1 MSEVLLYR
9 LRMNREVVLI
19 DLEAPNVLDYLYQ
32 EDVLDFDNYEE
43 VRDTKPRKKQA
54 ELLLEFVE
62 KGGHAAITKF
72 IYALEHSSQRH
83 LARILLTKIP
93 NEDELCRG
101 IHNEI
106 DEKEA
111 TYYPMNRRPCGY
123 AVIINICEFDKV
135 TKLETREG
143 SNIDVQRM
151 KSLFEW
157 LRFKVEIY
165 INQTADEIMQIIR
178 YYRLDFDHRNFDC
191 FSLFLM
197 SHGFNT
203 RNGDGIF
210 SRDGKHVYLKNIRE
224 NFTSAKCHSLSN
236 KPKLFF
242 VQACRGNAPD
252 EPYVVTDAPSH
263 QTSMIA
269 PIPALDSHSYAS
281 TTSTRFDNDP
291 VPPNRARTLL
301 DHPGTSTTN
310 TSLTT
315 SVDNKLGYTGQCIPL
330 DADFFVAHASTE
342 NFAAM
347 RNTLTGGW
355 FVSQL
360 DRVIREYATKEDLQD
375 MLTRVIRNV
384 ATRQSD
390 EGVQCPQFSSNL
402 RKKVKF
408 NPVII

>member
-1 MSEVLLYR
+1 MVH
-9 LRMNREVVLI
+9 
-19 DLEAPNVLDYLYQ
+19 
-32 EDVLDFDNYEE
+32 F
-43 VRDTKPRKKQA
+43 
-54 ELLLEFVE
+54 
-62 KGGHAAITKF
+62 
-72 IYALEHSSQRH
+72 SQ
-83 LARILLTKIP
+83 
-93 NEDELCRG
+93 G

-111 TYYPMNRRPCGY
+111 VYYPMNRKPCGF
-123 AVIINICEFDKV
+123 AVIINISKFDEV

-143 SNIDVQRM
+143 SDIDVQRM

-165 INQTADEIMQIIR
+165 INKTADEIMQIIR

-197 SHGFNT
+197 SHGFGNT
-203 RNGDGIF
+203 RDGDGIF
-210 SRDGKHVYLKNIRE
+210 SRDGKHVHLKKIRE
-224 NFTSAKCHSLSN
+224 NFTSAKCPSLSN

-252 EPYVVTDAPSH
+252 QPYFLTDVPSH

-269 PIPALDSHSYAS
+269 QIPALDSHSYAS

-291 VPPNRARTLL
+291 VPSNRTRTLL
-301 DHPGTSTTN
+301 DHPGTFTTN

-315 SVDNKLGYTGQCIPL
+315 SVDNKLGNTSPCIPL

-342 NFAAM
+342 NFAAI
-347 RNTLTGGW
+347 RSTITGGW

-360 DRVIREYATKEDLQD
+360 DTVIRKYATKEDLQD

-384 ATRQSD
+384 AARQCD
-390 EGVQCPQFSSNL
+390 KRMECPQVNSNL